1 MQPIESAVFAA
12 TGKDR
17 RANGKEVNSG
27 ELEPAS
33 GSRQYVREAE
43 KELFSARDKLHTCG
57 MFLATTDNPYT
68 VLTLIAAPAV
78 FTNAASILT
87 LGTGNRLAR
96 VVDRTR
102 VIAQELR
109 SGQARGEGVQLWK
122 SHLDRLERRGGLL
135 LRAMR
140 FFYGAIG
147 AFAAASLVSV
157 LGASLAASQYRTPFA
172 AFAAMSFIAGAIGFV
187 GLVVGCVFLVTETRL
202 ALQSMYEE
210 AQLAR
215 VTASSK

>member
-1 MQPIESAVFAA
+1 M
-12 TGKDR
+12 
-17 RANGKEVNSG
+17 
-27 ELEPAS
+27 
-33 GSRQYVREAE
+33 
-43 KELFSARDKLHTCG
+43 
-57 MFLATTDNPYT
+57 MFLASTDNPYT

-78 FTNAASILT
+78 FTNAASVLT

-102 VIAQELR
+102 VIAQEL
-109 SGQARGEGVQLWK
+109 QRGELNAQSLKLWR

-135 LRAMR
+135 LRGMR
-140 FFYGAIG
+140 FFYGSIG

-157 LGASLAASQYRTPFA
+157 LGASLAASEYRTPFA

-187 GLVVGCVFLVTETRL
+187 ALVVGCAFLVTETRL

-210 AQLAR
+210 TQLAR
-215 VTASSK
+215 GMASGQIKP